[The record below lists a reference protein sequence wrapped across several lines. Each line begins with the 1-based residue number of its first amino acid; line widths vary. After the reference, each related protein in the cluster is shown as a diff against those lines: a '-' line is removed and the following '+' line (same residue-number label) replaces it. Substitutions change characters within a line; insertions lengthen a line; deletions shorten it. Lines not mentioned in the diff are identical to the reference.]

1 MIPLVVI
8 FPREGIIGHV
18 LYPITYSRLCHIF
31 HLTSTQ
37 KIDILL
43 YRYVKSCEEECM
55 FHRIAQSNRSKAVS
69 LFPQCSIVGSHQ
81 CPEKVFTH
89 CVRCTRAICL
99 YHLEARIDQ
108 ECLTDHPVCVVCLHP
123 ERFPRDPAVGRW
135 RPYQPYRPQI
145 QGFSYEHLMNKS
157 R

>member
-1 MIPLVVI
+1 VDNDIRLLKGV
-8 FPREGIIGHV
+8 IGHT
-18 LYPITYSRLCHIF
+18 LYLITYPGLSYL
-31 HLTSTQ
+31 HLRSMQ

-43 YRYVKSCEEECM
+43 YKYVKIYEEEYV
-55 FHRIAQSNRSKAVS
+55 FNRSNQS
-69 LFPQCSIVGSHQ
+69 LKSKEISFFPKCSIVGSHQ

-135 RPYQPYRPQI
+135 RPYHVQR
-145 QGFSYEHLMNKS
+145 
-157 R
+157 